1 MTIHTYAKRYV
12 ENDLGVTYDPG
23 QLATFE
29 DQSAA
34 DEAASR
40 GDVVKIDDSLI
51 NEYETK
57 INNKWDEYKAKIKA
71 IQDSQDPAMMMI
83 PQKKEFEIALLKEER
98 EKAIRMLRREYEL
111 ERVQLLEAAKPEQ
124 LMAHTKYSAADT
136 ELAKSFVERFEIDSM
151 VNYEEAKNVLDETIE
166 LLDVEALAAM
176 KPFVSRIAAVIK
188 ENEDNKI
195 AGGKVNSLIDK
206 LKYSDPVPVYDV
218 IEMFPGAETIGVKVM
233 QGKAIEQSR
242 LRHGTVQT
250 ELQRPSERYVAETY
264 GDVSKQMTDV
274 TGKVPVFKQ

>member
-23 QLATFE
+23 QLAIFE

-71 IQDSQDPAMMMI
+71 IQESQDPAMLI
-83 PQKKEFEIALLKEER
+83 PQKKEFEIAQIKEVR
-98 EKAIRMLRREYEL
+98 EKEIRLLRREYEL
-111 ERVQLLEAAKPEQ
+111 KRVELLEAAKPEQ

-136 ELAKSFVERFEIDSM
+136 ELAKSFVERFELDSM
-151 VNYEEAKNVLDETIE
+151 VDYAEAKNVLDETIE

-195 AGGKVNSLIDK
+195 AGGKVNSLINE

-264 GDVSKQMTDV
+264 GDVSKNTADV
-274 TGKVPVFKQ
+274 GGNSRL

>member
-34 DEAASR
+34 DEAARR

-71 IQDSQDPAMMMI
+71 IQESQDPALLI
-83 PQKKEFEIALLKEER
+83 PQKKEFEIAELKDQR
-98 EKAIRMLRREYEL
+98 EKAIRLLRREYEL
-111 ERVQLLEAAKPEQ
+111 KRAEMLEAAKIEQ
-124 LMAHTKYSAADT
+124 LLATTKYSAADT
-136 ELAKSFVERFEIDSM
+136 ELAKSFVERFEIASM
-151 VNYEEAKNVLDETIE
+151 VDYAGAKKVLDETIE
-166 LLDVEALAAM
+166 VLDVETLAAM

-188 ENEDNKI
+188 ENEDSRI
-195 AGGKVNSLIDK
+195 AGGKVNSLINE

-264 GDVSKQMTDV
+264 GDVSTQMTDV